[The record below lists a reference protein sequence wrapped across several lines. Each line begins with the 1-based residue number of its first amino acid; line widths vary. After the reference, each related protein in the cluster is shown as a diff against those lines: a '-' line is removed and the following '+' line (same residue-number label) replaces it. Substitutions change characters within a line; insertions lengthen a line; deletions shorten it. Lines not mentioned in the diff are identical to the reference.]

1 MNFKNKELYI
11 TFTIVFIVLWYIQ
24 NRFFALAEYYS
35 PENIF
40 KGIFLA
46 SNNIEYIF
54 FELMPTSSIKAN
66 ILSLLIPVLFML
78 LLNSVLGSSKNY
90 KKNIEHGSA
99 SWATKN
105 DIKHFLSESDFRK
118 NMILSETERT
128 TIFDDVEQKYKRN
141 NHVLTIG
148 GSGSGKTRFVIKP
161 NLMQRNANYL
171 VTETKGTI
179 LSEIG
184 YLLLQPSKTY
194 LKNGKVKAKKDK
206 NGKLI
211 AVKEPYKIKVLNTVD
226 FSKSNY
232 YNPFAYIKSEEDI
245 LIFVNALVANTSN
258 PDKKGGD
265 SFFEDAEKN
274 LYYACIS
281 FIKSFLVEEEQHIG
295 SLIDMI
301 DNSKVLDGQ
310 EEYESN
316 TDRLFRYVE
325 YGNEELGI
333 EASPN
338 HFCVRQYK
346 KFKQG
351 AGKTLKSILIS
362 CGVRLSPFDISALRE
377 LMSKDELD
385 LDKLAEE
392 KSALFV
398 ITSDTTP
405 TFNFIASIM
414 YTQIFNLLCKR
425 ADNEFGGELPIRLL
439 AYLDE
444 FANIGKIPD
453 FQTLIATLRSR
464 LIGVIIVLQNEAQLK
479 AVYKEHSS
487 TIIGNCDKEI
497 FLGGKEKETAE
508 TISKMLGKETIDLTN
523 ISKSYGN
530 SKSTSRQEQKLGRE
544 LMTPDE
550 VERMPGDECIIRI
563 RGFKPF
569 KSKKFNIQNHPDY
582 KYLWDD
588 KNIKSKKYFNYAEY
602 IKKQRSINSGTIEE
616 VSDEEFYK

>member
-1 MNFKNKELYI
+1 MSSKKLLYI
-11 TFTIVFIVLWYIQ
+11 ILSFIFIILWYVQ

-35 PENIF
+35 PNNLF
-40 KGIFLA
+40 KGIVPA
-46 SNNIEYIF
+46 SNSLEYIF
-54 FELMPTSSIKAN
+54 FEIVPTFNIKAN
-66 ILSLLIPVLFML
+66 TFSLILPILFVFFVT
-78 LLNSVLGSSKNY
+78 NVVGNTKNY

-99 SWATKN
+99 SWGTKK
-105 DIKHFLSESDFRK
+105 DIQHFLSKKDFRK
-118 NMILSETERT
+118 NMILSESERS

-161 NLMQRNANYL
+161 NLMQRNANFL
-171 VTETKGTI
+171 VTDPKGTI
-179 LSEIG
+179 LNEIG

-226 FSKSNY
+226 FSKSNH

-258 PDKKGGD
+258 TDKKGGD

-281 FIKSFLVEEEQHIG
+281 FIKSYLVEEEQHIG

-301 DNSKVLDGQ
+301 DNSKVLEGQ

-325 YGNEELGI
+325 YGNDELGI
-333 EASPN
+333 KANPN

-362 CGVRLSPFDISALRE
+362 CGVRLSPFDISSLRE
-377 LMSKDELD
+377 LMSKDELE

-392 KSALFV
+392 KTALFV
-398 ITSDTTP
+398 VTSDTTP

-414 YTQIFNLLCKR
+414 YTQIFNLLCKK

-464 LIGVIIVLQNEAQLK
+464 LIGVIVVLQNEAQLK

-508 TISKMLGKETIDLTN
+508 TISKMLGKETIDLMN
-523 ISKSYGN
+523 LSKSYGN

-550 VERMPGDECIIRI
+550 VERMSGDECIVRI

-569 KSKKFNIQNHPDY
+569 KSKKFNIENHPDY

-588 KNIKSKKYFNYAEY
+588 KNIKSKKYFNYAKY
-602 IKKQRSINSGTIEE
+602 IKKQRDIKNGTIEE
-616 VSDEEFYK
+616 VSNEEFYK

>member
-1 MNFKNKELYI
+1 MSSKKLLYMI
-11 TFTIVFIVLWYIQ
+11 LSFIFIILWYLQ
-24 NRFFALAEYYS
+24 NRFFSLAIYYS
-35 PENIF
+35 PNNIF
-40 KGIFLA
+40 KGIILA
-46 SNNIEYIF
+46 SNKIEYIF
-54 FELMPTSSIKAN
+54 FELVPTTDFKVNMLSLCLPILFFGVLNN
-66 ILSLLIPVLFML
+66 ILTDK
-78 LLNSVLGSSKNY
+78 KNY

-99 SWATKN
+99 KWGTKN
-105 DIKHFLSESDFRK
+105 DIQHFFSKKDFKK
-118 NMILSETERT
+118 NMILSESEQT
-128 TIFDDVEQKYKRN
+128 TLFDDVAQKYKRN
-141 NHVLTIG
+141 NHVLVIG

-161 NLMQRNANYL
+161 NLMQRNANFL
-171 VTETKGTI
+171 VTDPKGTI
-179 LSEIG
+179 LNEIG
-184 YLLLQPSKTY
+184 YLLLKPDKTY
-194 LKNGKVKAKKDK
+194 LKNGKLKAKRDKDG
-206 NGKLI
+206 NLVV
-211 AVKEPYKIKVLNTVD
+211 VKEPYKIKVLNTID

-232 YNPFAYIKSEEDI
+232 YNPFVYIKTEEDI
-245 LIFVNALVANTSN
+245 LIFVDALVTNTTN

-301 DNSKVLDGQ
+301 DNSKVLEGQ
-310 EEYESN
+310 EDYESN

-325 YGNEELGI
+325 YGNKELGI
-333 EASPN
+333 EANPN

-362 CGVRLSPFDISALRE
+362 CGIRLSPFDITALRE
-377 LMSKDELD
+377 LMSKDELE
-385 LDKLAEE
+385 LDKLADE
-392 KSALFV
+392 KTALFV

-414 YTQIFNLLCKR
+414 YTQIFNLLCKK
-425 ADNEFGGELPIRLL
+425 ADNEFGGELPLRLQ

-444 FANIGKIPD
+444 FANIGKIPG
-453 FQTLIATLRSR
+453 FQILISTLRSR
-464 LIGVIIVLQNEAQLK
+464 LIGVMVVLQNEAQLK
-479 AVYKEHSS
+479 AVYKDHSS

-508 TISKMLGKETIDLTN
+508 TISKMLGKETIDLMN
-523 ISKSYGN
+523 LSKSYGN

-550 VERMPGDECIIRI
+550 VERMPGDECIVRI
-563 RGFKPF
+563 RGFSPF
-569 KSKKFNIQNHPDY
+569 KSKKFNIIKHPDY

-588 KNIKSKKYFNYAEY
+588 KNIKSKKYFDYAKY
-602 IKKQRSINSGTIEE
+602 IRKQRDINNGIIEE